1 MAEALFRA
9 NVLVCGG
16 TGCSASKSTD
26 VVDALGEELK
36 KRGLQDEVRVVHTG
50 CRGFC
55 AQGPVMIIYPD
66 GIFYCQVQAADVP
79 QLVEETLLKGR
90 VVPRLAYK
98 EPMSHQAVPFYHDVP
113 FYGKQVRI
121 TLRNC
126 GLIDPESIDEYI
138 ARDGYAGLSRA
149 LSEMTPDQVI
159 EEVKRSGLR
168 GRGGAGFL
176 TGLKWEFCRKA
187 KGDTKYVICNADEG
201 DPGAFMDRS
210 ILEGDPHS
218 VIEGMT
224 IASYAMGAHEGYI
237 YCRAEYPLAIKRATL
252 AIQQCHEYGLLGDNI
267 LGSGHSFYL
276 HLKEGAGAFV
286 CGEETALMASIEGRR
301 GEPRP
306 RPPFPAVSGLWG
318 QPSNINNVKS
328 YANTPQI
335 LLHGAEWFSSIGTK
349 KSPGTAIFALT
360 GKVNNTGLVEVPMGI
375 TLGEIIFDI
384 GGGVPKGKKFKAVQ
398 TGGPLGG
405 CLGTESLNTPV
416 DFDSLKDI
424 GAVMGSGG
432 MIVVD
437 EDTCMVEF
445 AKYFLE
451 FATAESC
458 GKCVP
463 CRLGGRRLLEV
474 LTKIT
479 KGQGTMDDLA
489 AIKELAAG
497 MENNS
502 LCALGQLTPGPI
514 KAALRYF
521 YDEFEAHII
530 DKRCPAGA
538 CKALVRA
545 PCTNACPA
553 GVDVPS
559 YVTLISQGK
568 YAEGLAVH
576 RQRNPFALVC
586 GRVCPAF
593 CESRCRRGEI
603 DEPVAIRQLK
613 RFMADQEIKN
623 PWTPE
628 RVEEV
633 KNKKVAVVGGGP
645 AGLTAALRL
654 AQWGYKVTV
663 YEAAPV
669 AGGWMALGIPE
680 YRLPRDVLNAEIEN
694 IKRAGV
700 EIVLN
705 TALGKDFT
713 LPELRGKM
721 GFDAV
726 VLAIGAHSSRRLGVP
741 GEDLPGVIHATVFLK
756 DVALGKPA
764 SVKGKRVAIVGG
776 GNSAIDAART
786 SLRLGA
792 KEVHVVYRRTKAE
805 MPAQELEVHE
815 AEEEGIQFHFLTNP
829 IRVVGDSKVTGLELQ
844 PQELGEFDKSGRRRP
859 VPVEGSGYVMDVDVV
874 IPAIGQS
881 PDRSC
886 MNGDS
891 PEANRDGTF
900 KVGRKLETSQA
911 GVFAAGDAVLG
922 PATVV
927 EAVAQGNEA
936 AMAVDA
942 YLQGGNPVSK
952 EAWLSY
958 QTHEAAWN
966 PEDYAQATRPQ
977 MPVQTPEK
985 RGRNFKEV
993 ELGFAEKT
1001 ACAEAHRC
1009 LRCDLEREQQLAK
1022 EAREAA
1028 EAAAG

>member
-1 MAEALFRA
+1 
-9 NVLVCGG
+9 
-16 TGCSASKSTD
+16 
-26 VVDALGEELK
+26 
-36 KRGLQDEVRVVHTG
+36 
-50 CRGFC
+50 
-55 AQGPVMIIYPD
+55 MIIYPD
-66 GIFYCQVQAADVP
+66 GIFYCQVQASDVP
-79 QLVEETLLKGR
+79 NLVEETLLKGR

-98 EPMSHQAVPFYHDVP
+98 EPTSHEAVPFYHDVP

-187 KGDTKYVICNADEG
+187 KGDVKYVICNADEG

-237 YCRAEYPLAIKRATL
+237 YCRAEYPLAIKRAKL
-252 AIQQCHEYGLLGDNI
+252 AIEQCHEYGLLGDNI

-328 YANTPQI
+328 YANSPQI
-335 LLHGAEWFSSIGTK
+335 LLHGAEWFNSIGTK

-384 GGGVPKGKKFKAVQ
+384 GGGVPNGKKFKAVQ

-416 DFDSLKDI
+416 DFDSLKEI

-445 AKYFLE
+445 AKFFLE

-463 CRLGGRRLLEV
+463 CRVGGRRLLDV
-474 LTKIT
+474 LTRIT
-479 KGQGTMDDLA
+479 EGQGTMEDLTT
-489 AIKELAAG
+489 IKELAAG

-502 LCALGQLTPGPI
+502 LCALGQLTPGPV

-521 YDEFEAHII
+521 YDEFEAHIL
-530 DKRCPAGA
+530 DKHCPAGV
-538 CKALVRA
+538 CKDLVRA

-568 YAEGLAVH
+568 YAEALAIH

-593 CESRCRRGEI
+593 CEHRCRRGEL
-603 DEPVAIRQLK
+603 DEPIAIRQLK

-628 RVEEV
+628 RVEEM

-663 YEAAPV
+663 FEAAPV

-680 YRLPRDVLNAEIEN
+680 YRLPRDVLQAEIDS

-705 TALGKDFT
+705 TSLGKDFT
-713 LPELRGKM
+713 LPELMDKM
-721 GFDAV
+721 GFSAV

-741 GEDLPGVIHATVFLK
+741 GEDLDGVIHATVFLK

-764 SVKGKRVAIVGG
+764 SIKGKRVAVVGG

-786 SLRLGA
+786 ALRLGA

-829 IRVVGDSKVTGLELQ
+829 IRVVGETKVTGLELQ

-859 VPVEGSGYVMDVDVV
+859 VPIEGSGYVMDMDIV

-891 PEANRDGTF
+891 PDANRDGTF
-900 KVGRKLETSQA
+900 KVGRELETSRP

-922 PATVV
+922 PATVIQ
-927 EAVAQGNEA
+927 AVAQGNQA
-936 AMAVDA
+936 ALTVDA

-952 EAWLSY
+952 EAWLAY
-958 QTHEAAWN
+958 RTQEAAWN
-966 PEDYAQATRPQ
+966 PEDFASAKRPA
-977 MPVQTPEK
+977 MPVQAADR
-985 RGRNFKEV
+985 RGHNFGEV
-993 ELGFAEKT
+993 EQGFAAEV
-1001 ACAEAHRC
+1001 ACNEAKRC
-1009 LRCDLEREQQLAK
+1009 LRCDLEREKQMAQD
-1022 EAREAA
+1022 AREAA
-1028 EAAAG
+1028 EAAEVAEA